1 MKNRTRQLLVTV
13 LITSVLSLLIG
24 GFAVF
29 SSFQSDISIIDREIT
44 HVVHEIKLDPAN
56 PIDRALLTAE
66 TNNYDLAILF
76 LTPDGIPTVLRDS
89 QNISRIEFTPAE
101 FIKAKEVI
109 ITVASAGSRMRVQV
123 IPLAVGEDLLVAASI
138 HDVDGAL
145 KSNQTRLLFFIL
157 FANFI
162 VALITAAVNR
172 RSSALMERDQL
183 ERMQEFLGDAAHEL
197 RTPLTVIKGY
207 SELLASKKLVSE
219 SEQERAFSRLGHEIR
234 RMESLIADLLI
245 LAELGEEVTLEFE
258 EVDFSELVIE
268 NLRDF
273 ATIAPTYDL
282 ATQIEPGLLLHGSA
296 KYLQRFIQNALTN
309 IRQHAPSHAP
319 VRLYLSSSTKWI
331 ELVIED
337 GGLGLPSASYGEKI
351 RHLKRFD
358 KARSRET
365 GGTGLGMSIMSAV
378 IEKHGGELSLK
389 ESDLGGLKISVRLL
403 RSSNFR
409 KLDLHLEDENK

>member
-44 HVVHEIKLDPAN
+44 HVVHEVKVDLTN

-66 TNNYDLAILF
+66 TNNYDIAILF
-76 LTPDGIPTVLRDS
+76 LTPDGIPTVLRES
-89 QNISRIEFTPAE
+89 QNISRIGFAPEE
-101 FIKAKEVI
+101 FIKAKEGI
-109 ITVASAGSRMRVQV
+109 ITVVSGDRMRVQV
-123 IPLAVGEDLLVAASI
+123 IPLAPGEDLLVAASI
-138 HDVDGAL
+138 HDVDAAL
-145 KSNQTRLLFFIL
+145 KSNQERLLFFIL

-245 LAELGEEVTLEFE
+245 LAEMGEEVALEFE

-319 VRLYLSSSTKWI
+319 VRVHLSSSAKWI

-337 GGLGLPSASYGEKI
+337 GGPGLPHSSYGEKI
-351 RHLKRFD
+351 RGLKRFD

-403 RSSNFR
+403 RSSHSR
-409 KLDLHLEDENK
+409 KLDLHLADENK

>member
-1 MKNRTRQLLVTV
+1 MKSRARQLLVTV
-13 LITSVLSLLIG
+13 LITSVLSLVIG

-44 HVVHEIKLDPAN
+44 HVVHEVKMNPTN

-66 TNNYDLAILF
+66 TNNYDIAILF

-89 QNISRIEFTPAE
+89 QNISRIKFTPGE
-101 FIKAKEVI
+101 FIKAKEGI
-109 ITVASAGSRMRVQV
+109 ITVASGARLRVQV
-123 IPLAVGEDLLVAASI
+123 IPLAKGEDLLVAASI

-145 KSNQTRLLFFIL
+145 KSNQERLLFFIL

-172 RSSALMERDQL
+172 RSSALMEREQL

-197 RTPLTVIKGY
+197 RTPLTVIRGY

-219 SEQERAFSRLGHEIR
+219 SDQERAFSRLGHEIA

-245 LAELGEEVTLEFE
+245 LAEMGEEVALEFE

-309 IRQHAPSHAP
+309 IRQHAPSHVP
-319 VRLYLSSSTKWI
+319 VRVHLSSSTKWI
-331 ELVIED
+331 ELVIQD
-337 GGLGLPSASYGEKI
+337 GGPGLPPSSYGEKI
-351 RHLKRFD
+351 RGLKRFD

-403 RSSNFR
+403 RSSNAR
-409 KLDLHLEDENK
+409 KLDLHLADENK

>member
-13 LITSVLSLLIG
+13 LITSILSVLIG

-29 SSFQSDISIIDREIT
+29 SSFQNDISMIDREIT
-44 HVVHEIKLDPAN
+44 HVVHEVKVDPTN

-76 LTPDGIPTVLRDS
+76 LTPDGIPTVLRES
-89 QNISRIEFTPAE
+89 QNISRIRFAPEE
-101 FIKAKEVI
+101 FIKAKKGI
-109 ITVASAGSRMRVQV
+109 ITVVSGDRMRVQV
-123 IPLAVGEDLLVAASI
+123 IPLAPGEDLLVAASI

-145 KSNQTRLLFFIL
+145 KSNQERLLFFIF

-172 RSSALMERDQL
+172 RSSARMERDQL

-219 SEQERAFSRLGHEIR
+219 SDQERAFSRLGHEIQ

-245 LAELGEEVTLEFE
+245 LAEMGEEVALEFE

-309 IRQHAPSHAP
+309 IRQHTPSHAP
-319 VRLYLSSSTKWI
+319 VRVHLSSSTKWI
-331 ELVIED
+331 ELVIQD
-337 GGLGLPSASYGEKI
+337 GGPGLPHSSYGEKI
-351 RHLKRFD
+351 RGLKRFD

-403 RSSNFR
+403 RSSHSR
-409 KLDLHLEDENK
+409 KLDLHLEDENR

>member
-1 MKNRTRQLLVTV
+1 MKSRTRQLLVTV

-29 SSFQSDISIIDREIT
+29 SSFQSDISIIDREIAY
-44 HVVHEIKLDPAN
+44 VVHEVKINPTN
-56 PIDRALLTAE
+56 PIDRALVTAE
-66 TNNYDLAILF
+66 TNNYDIAILF
-76 LTPDGIPTVLRDS
+76 LTPDGVPTVLRNS
-89 QNISRIEFTPAE
+89 QNISRIKFTPEE
-101 FIKAKEVI
+101 FIKAKEGI
-109 ITVASAGSRMRVQV
+109 ITVASGNRLRVQV
-123 IPLAVGEDLLVAASI
+123 IPLAKGEDLLVAASI

-145 KSNQTRLLFFIL
+145 KSNQERLLFFIL

-162 VALITAAVNR
+162 AALITAAVNR

-197 RTPLTVIKGY
+197 RTPLTVIRGY

-219 SEQERAFSRLGHEIR
+219 SEQERAFSRLGHEIA

-245 LAELGEEVTLEFE
+245 LAEMGEEVTLEFE

-282 ATQIEPGLLLHGSA
+282 ATQIEPGLLLHGSQ

-319 VRLYLSSSTKWI
+319 VCVRLSSSTKWI

-337 GGLGLPSASYGEKI
+337 GGPGLPPSSYGEKI
-351 RHLKRFD
+351 RGLKRFD

-378 IEKHGGELSLK
+378 IEKHSGELSLK
-389 ESDLGGLKISVRLL
+389 ASDLGGLKISVRLS

-409 KLDLHLEDENK
+409 KLDLHLADENK

>member
-1 MKNRTRQLLVTV
+1 MKSRTRQLLVTV

-29 SSFQSDISIIDREIT
+29 SSFQSDISIIDKEIT
-44 HVVHEIKLDPAN
+44 HVVHEVELNPTN

-76 LTPDGIPTVLRDS
+76 LTPDERPTVLRHS
-89 QNISRIEFTPAE
+89 QNISRIEFAPEE
-101 FIKAKEVI
+101 FIKAKAGI
-109 ITVASAGSRMRVQV
+109 ITVASGDRFRVQV
-123 IPLAVGEDLLVAASI
+123 IPLAVGEDLLVVASI
-138 HDVDGAL
+138 QDVDAAL
-145 KSNQTRLLFFIL
+145 KSNQERLLFFIL

-162 VALITAAVNR
+162 VALITAALNR
-172 RSSALMERDQL
+172 RSSALIERDQL

-197 RTPLTVIKGY
+197 RTPLTVIRGY

-245 LAELGEEVTLEFE
+245 LAEMGEEVALEFE

-282 ATQIEPGLLLHGSA
+282 GTEIEPDLLLHGSG

-309 IRQHAPSHAP
+309 IRQHAPSHAL
-319 VRLYLSSSTKWI
+319 VRVYLSSSTKWI

-337 GGLGLPSASYGEKI
+337 GGPGLPSSSYGEKI
-351 RHLKRFD
+351 RGLKRFD

-389 ESDLGGLKISVRLL
+389 ASDLGGLKISVRLL